1 MVRKYCQFKR
11 LRLLLLISVLI
22 LAFTSCS
29 TSKKKLTYTYE
40 IETDQIYPNS
50 ISADAYLIKP
60 SDHLYIVIMGDD
72 PLNTAFL
79 NLTTAVS
86 GSAGSNLELITY
98 TVDEKGYINFP
109 QLGALNVAG
118 KTVLEIQDEMQ
129 ERIQAYI
136 ENTSVF
142 VKLVDRTITVIGE
155 VNSPGIQVIYK
166 NQLTIF
172 EALATAGDLNDWG
185 NRRDVKLFRNSDDGT
200 EVVSIDLTD
209 PELLSSEYYYI
220 YPNDVVYVEHRTRV
234 FGFKTLDYT
243 TFFTIFLSLVTTAVL
258 IVTFIER

>member
-1 MVRKYCQFKR
+1 MSNHSCQFKG
-11 LRLLLLISVLI
+11 LRLILLISVLI

-29 TSKKKLTYTYE
+29 TSKKKLTYAYK
-40 IETDQIYPNS
+40 IETGRVYPNS
-50 ISADAYLIKP
+50 LSTDAYLIRP
-60 SDHLYIVIMGDD
+60 NDHLYIVVMGDD

-98 TVDEKGYINFP
+98 TVDENGYISFP
-109 QLGALNVAG
+109 QLGELDVAG
-118 KTVLEIQDEMQ
+118 KTVLKVQDELQ
-129 ERIQAYI
+129 ERIQVYI
-136 ENTSVF
+136 ENTSVY
-142 VKLVDRTITVIGE
+142 VKLVDRTITIIGE
-155 VNSPGIQVIYK
+155 VNSPGVKVIFK

-185 NRRDVKLFRNSDDGT
+185 NRRDVKIFRNADSGT

-220 YPNDVVYVEHRTRV
+220 YPNDVIYVPPESRV
-234 FGFKTLDYT
+234 FGFKTLD
-243 TFFTIFLSLVTTAVL
+243 FSSIFTMSLAIVTTALL
-258 IVTFIER
+258 IITFIER

>member
-1 MVRKYCQFKR
+1 MLKNIYQSNG
-11 LRLLLLISVLI
+11 LRLMLLISVLI

-29 TSKKKLTYTYE
+29 TSKKKLTYAYK
-40 IETDQIYPNS
+40 IETDQVYPNS
-50 ISADAYLIKP
+50 VSDDAYLISP
-60 SDHLYIVIMGDD
+60 GDHLYIVIMGDD

-98 TVDEKGYINFP
+98 LVDENGYISFP
-109 QLGALNVAG
+109 QLGLIDVSG
-118 KTVLEIQDEMQ
+118 KTALEIQDQLQ
-129 ERIQAYI
+129 ERIRAYI
-136 ENTSVF
+136 ENTSVY

-155 VNSPGIQVIYK
+155 VNQPGVQVIFK

-185 NRRDVKLFRNSDDGT
+185 NRRDVKLFRKTEAGT

-209 PELLSSEYYYI
+209 KELLTSEYYYI
-220 YPNDVVYVEHRTRV
+220 YPNDVVYVEPAKRV

-243 TFFTIFLSLVTTAVL
+243 AFYTIFLSLITTAIL
-258 IVTFIER
+258 IITFYER

>member
-1 MVRKYCQFKR
+1 MLKNIYQFEG
-11 LRLLLLISVLI
+11 LRLILSISVLI
-22 LAFTSCS
+22 LAFTSCT
-29 TSKKKLTYTYE
+29 TSKKRLTYAYK
-40 IETDQIYPNS
+40 IETGRVYPNS
-50 ISADAYLIKP
+50 LSTDAYLIKP
-60 SDHLYIVIMGDD
+60 NDHLYIVVMGAD

-98 TVDEKGYINFP
+98 TVDENGYISFP
-109 QLGALNVAG
+109 HLGELDVAG
-118 KTVLEIQDEMQ
+118 KTVLEIQDELQ
-129 ERIQAYI
+129 ERIQVYI
-136 ENTSVF
+136 ENTSVY
-142 VKLVDRTITVIGE
+142 VKLVDRTITVLGE
-155 VNSPGIQVIYK
+155 VNSPGVQVIFK

-185 NRRDVKLFRNSDDGT
+185 NRRDVKIFRNADSGT

-220 YPNDVVYVEHRTRV
+220 YPNDVIYVQPESRV
-234 FGFKTLDYT
+234 FGFKTLDYA
-243 TFFTIFLSLVTTAVL
+243 TIFTMILAIATTAIL